1 MTDKRNRLAAVLL
14 ALCFPFLGAHRF
26 YCGNVWA
33 GVATV
38 VTPFIAAFF
47 ALVAMSARQLPVEVV
62 YTALESRSVLAAA
75 VLLAASSFVISGLYL
90 LSISDSTFE
99 QDHGG
104 SYPGSAYGGE

>member
-1 MTDKRNRLAAVLL
+1 MTDKRNRLAAALL

-62 YTALESRSVLAAA
+62 YTALAGVVVPTIWNL
-75 VLLAASSFVISGLYL
+75 ISGLYL